1 MTQLIWV
8 FLSLRI
14 TENQY
19 LWLPKLL
26 LLFIITSSK
35 LGMGKND
42 GFYFVISST
51 LQNSKMVNNFI
62 PNMKIGKT

>member
-42 GFYFVISST
+42 SFYFVISST